1 MILGVVGETLFDVRA
16 PGLNVAMGTGIL
28 SAALLLVARWSGTGL
43 MGGGRWLFIPAVL
56 FALGFAWRDSP
67 SLAAANTIGLLTCL
81 TLAVSYSRV
90 GRIVI
95 ADLGGYMAAGIR
107 LAVYLMIGP
116 MLLLFQDTNW
126 TGVPS
131 RGWTGQAMAVGR
143 GAVLAVPLL
152 LLFGGLLVS
161 ADAAFSGIVSMLL
174 DWDLEE
180 VARHLFWMGLWS
192 WVAAGMMRETLLAER
207 GAPGGSGRT
216 RPSLGIV
223 ETATVLASLD
233 LLFLAFVLVQLRYF
247 FGGAA
252 LVEASV
258 SLTHAEYA
266 RRGFFEL
273 VAVAT
278 LALPVLLA
286 GDAMLR
292 REKPA
297 HDRLYRLLAGAL
309 VAMLFVVVASAL
321 QRMRLYQEEFG
332 QTELRLYTTA
342 FMIWLALLLVWFVAT
357 VLRGRR
363 HYFAFGAMLAGFM
376 TITALNVLNPDAMIV
391 STNLQ
396 RAQEGKRFDAGYLT
410 SLSADAVPGLVV
422 ALPSLPE
429 AEHTKVST
437 ALERRW
443 SRPPS
448 DDPRSW
454 NWSRAAADWAMEAE
468 RELSRR

>member
-1 MILGVVGETLFDVRA
+1 MQ
-16 PGLNVAMGTGIL
+16 
-28 SAALLLVARWSGTGL
+28 
-43 MGGGRWLFIPAVL
+43 
-56 FALGFAWRDSP
+56 
-67 SLAAANTIGLLTCL
+67 LA
-81 TLAVSYSRV
+81 
-90 GRIVI
+90 
-95 ADLGGYMAAGIR
+95 
-107 LAVYLMIGP
+107 IGP
-116 MLLLFQDTNW
+116 MLLLFQDTKW
-126 TGVPS
+126 TEVPR

-152 LLFGGLLVS
+152 LLFGGLLAS
-161 ADAAFSGIVSMLL
+161 ADAAFSGIVSRLF
-174 DWDLEE
+174 DWDLDE
-180 VARHLFWMGLWS
+180 VARHLFWMGFVS
-192 WVAAGMMRETLLAER
+192 WIAAGMMRETLLAEW
-207 GAPGGSGRT
+207 GALGKLEAV
-216 RPSLGIV
+216 RPRIGIV
-223 ETATVLASLD
+223 EIATVLASLD
-233 LLFLAFVLVQLRYF
+233 ILFLAFVLVQLRYF

-297 HDRLYRLLAGAL
+297 HDRLFRLLAGAL

-342 FMIWLALLLVWFVAT
+342 FMIWLAMLFVWFVAT

-363 HYFAFGAMLAGFM
+363 HYFAFGAMIAGFL
-376 TITALNVLNPDAMIV
+376 TIAALNILNPDALIV
-391 STNLQ
+391 STNLE
-396 RAQEGKRFDAGYLT
+396 RAQAGKRFDASYLT
-410 SLSADAVPGLVV
+410 SLSADAVPGLVE

-429 AEHTKVST
+429 TDGSRIRA
-437 ALERRW
+437 ALEGQW

-454 NWSRAAADWAMEAE
+454 NWSRTVANEAVVAE
-468 RELSRR
+468 RERSRR